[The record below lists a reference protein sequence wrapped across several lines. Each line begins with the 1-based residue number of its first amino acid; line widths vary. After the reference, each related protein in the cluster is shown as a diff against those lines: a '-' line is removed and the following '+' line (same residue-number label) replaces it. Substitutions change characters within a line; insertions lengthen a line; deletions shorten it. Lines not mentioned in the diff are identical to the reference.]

1 MECFAAVRGP
11 HAIDFYHDKA
21 LVGQIVV
28 FRKGGVGLRD
38 EGVLGTGIDVLDD
51 RVFLARFDHFRTDDQ
66 SVNVGRAIASFS
78 RETYRLVALGPLSL
92 GIAAFE
98 FEDQFAGARGT
109 ELMDRRHIDAR
120 IGIDEPL
127 SIGRSFDAM
136 IAVTLGQLSKVLAVE
151 IHAAVVAMVRVLI
164 GGDSSRV
171 EPKLLFFLVDPID
184 RANDPRPLGNLVDQ
198 LSVVCR
204 IAVQV
209 VPTVAFAPP
218 KNFPIILD
226 PLTVSLGSIIDVRW
240 ASLFNQRGDLTG
252 PRIDGQEPD
261 DLMSTLVVDEQ

>member
-11 HAIDFYHDKA
+11 HSIDFNDYEA

-28 FRKGGVGLRD
+28 FRKGRVGLRD

-66 SVNVGRAIASFS
+66 SVNVGRAIASLG
-78 RETYRLVALGPLSL
+78 RETNRLVALGPGTL

-98 FEDQFAGARGT
+98 FEDQLAAAGGT
-109 ELMDRRHIDAR
+109 HLVDRRHIDAR
-120 IGIDEPL
+120 VGIDEPL
-127 SIGRSFDAM
+127 AIGRSFDAM
-136 IAVTLGQLSKVLAVE
+136 IAVALGQLSKILPIE
-151 IHAAVVAMVRVLI
+151 IYAAIVAMVRILL
-164 GGDSSRV
+164 GGDSSSV

-184 RANDPRPLGNLVDQ
+184 RANHPRPLGDLVDQ
-198 LSVVCR
+198 LSVVGR

-209 VPTVAFAPP
+209 VPTVSFAPP
-218 KNFPIILD
+218 KDFLLILD
-226 PLTVSLGSIIDVRW
+226 PLAVSLGGIIDVRR
-240 ASLFNQRGDLTG
+240 ASFFNQRGDLTG